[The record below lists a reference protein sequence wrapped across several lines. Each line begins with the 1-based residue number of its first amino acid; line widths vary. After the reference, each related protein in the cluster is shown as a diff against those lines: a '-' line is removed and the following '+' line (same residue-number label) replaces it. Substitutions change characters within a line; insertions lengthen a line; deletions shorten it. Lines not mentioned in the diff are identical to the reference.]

1 MQTTDRNNIAS
12 AINGLGDRFDGFV
25 LHLAQACRMSSR
37 RFKSLLIL
45 LLIFALTL
53 LSASQITDADI
64 QKDALVNLRFASNL
78 ARHGALSIS
87 ESDPYLASN
96 AREPIPNIVAGLH
109 LRILDL
115 FQPNLSFNDLA
126 QGRGSQLLKLV
137 NLYWV
142 VLGLVATSL
151 LASALLNS
159 FLLEILAIMLVGYFF
174 FAVPMIVD
182 TLYTELQAAVLLLW
196 TSWFLLRAS
205 SRLRSKDAMLV
216 GIGFGLLS
224 LTKAITFYVCLL
236 VMTLLLLR
244 WLWVSLR
251 SGFRFR
257 SGRASALAMLA
268 GFALAVLPWTLRNR
282 VELGTFQLT
291 QRGGRVMYARAIK
304 NRMENGEIPG
314 AIYFWGPS
322 FYQHISRRLGFGAEP
337 HDFQAGGRYRRINR
351 YGSNFQRSD
360 YEAMVAGRPQDV
372 VSYHRKVGAE
382 VNRIAYQAAAQ
393 GVPDPNR
400 YAEKQVGAKARRMI
414 VGDPIRH
421 LVMTPL
427 FAWRGIWSWPNEGA
441 MFKTSGLY
449 VLVKDLLSL
458 ASYVSLFIVFL
469 IGVLRRRARDL
480 AITVFPV
487 GMLLAYALLTHN
499 IPRYSSPAIPLMILS
514 MVVLLERVAS
524 PGRPTG
530 HVDLDGQ
537 GLA

>member
-1 MQTTDRNNIAS
+1 MKTRGSKNIANL
-12 AINGLGDRFDGFV
+12 IDGLSYKFDGFMFN
-25 LHLAQACRMSSR
+25 LAQSCRVSPH
-37 RFKSLLIL
+37 RFKILLVL
-45 LLIFALTL
+45 LLIFALVL

-64 QKDALVNLRFASNL
+64 QKDALVNLRFAFNL
-78 ARHGALSIS
+78 AHHGALSVS
-87 ESDPYLASN
+87 ESSPYLASN
-96 AREPIPNIVAGLH
+96 AREPIPNLVTGLH
-109 LRILDL
+109 LRILEL
-115 FQPNLSFNDLA
+115 FQPELAFSDLA

-137 NLYWV
+137 NVYWV

-151 LASALLNS
+151 LAKALLKS
-159 FLLEILAIMLVGYFF
+159 FMLEVMAIVLVGYFF

-182 TLYTELQAAVLLLW
+182 NLYTELQASVLLLW
-196 TSWFLLRAS
+196 SSWFLLRAS
-205 SRLRSKDAMLV
+205 TRRRWTDALLV

-224 LTKAITFYVCLL
+224 LTKAIMFYVCLL
-236 VMTLLLLR
+236 VMALLLLR

-268 GFALAVLPWTLRNR
+268 GLALAVLPWTLRNR

-314 AIYFWGPS
+314 VIYFWGPS

-337 HDFQAGGRYRRINR
+337 HDYQAGGRYRRINR

-382 VNRIAYQAAAQ
+382 VNRITYQAAAQ
-393 GVPDPNR
+393 GVSDPNR

-421 LVMTPL
+421 LLMTPL

-469 IGVLRRRARDL
+469 IGVLRCRARDL
-480 AITVFPV
+480 AITVLPV

-524 PGRPTG
+524 PRRPTG
-530 HVDLDGQ
+530 DVDLDGQ